1 MKTIALRFGEH
12 FAPACGTIAA
22 HQEIID
28 KYGYVWYGKLGNTVS
43 DKNIAEIMKLGS
55 PKILLINSGKADRYW
70 ANIVEIKKSIPDIEA
85 IPLYYRDEA
94 AKFKTWFKIVS
105 FDIAPKNIMSQCYV
119 SSSKTPLGEVSK
131 HSMSPYFVIEFM
143 ED

>member
-55 PKILLINSGKADRYW
+55 PKILIINSGKADRYW

-119 SSSKTPLGEVSK
+119 SSSKTPFGEV
-131 HSMSPYFVIEFM
+131 
-143 ED
+143 